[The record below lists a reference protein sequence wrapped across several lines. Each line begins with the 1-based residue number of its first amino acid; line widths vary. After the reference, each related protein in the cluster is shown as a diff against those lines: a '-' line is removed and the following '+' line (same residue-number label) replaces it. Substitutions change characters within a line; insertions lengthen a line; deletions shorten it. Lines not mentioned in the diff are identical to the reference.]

1 MTRLTASV
9 ELVAQLAMPKGVE
22 RFRIKDRAM
31 WHALRGRDITASVIG
46 ALVDAHEYTT
56 AFELWALKSGKVK
69 PDTEETAAMERG
81 TLLEPVAVEL
91 IRKRHPDWKVLY
103 PVAWYYREP
112 ANRIGCTP
120 DVFVIDPSRS
130 GFGNYQIKSV
140 ESSIFRRKWRQDDDV
155 VEPPFWIGL
164 QTTTEATLTG
174 ASWSMVG
181 ALVVGHGLDLHEA
194 EIPIHAGAMGRL
206 RRESLAMWRR
216 IEQDDPPPAD
226 YAKDGETIASLYA
239 DADEG
244 LMIDLRSNNRVGG
257 LLERRLSL
265 QARVSDG
272 NAAEKDRKAID
283 AELLH
288 ILGDAAYGSLPGG
301 RVLCAK
307 TVTKRP
313 GYTAGS
319 TYRTITIQGD
329 RNSERSRQNA
339 NDRGQFEGSSA
350 ARGPF

>member
-1 MTRLTASV
+1 MTASV
-9 ELVAQLAMPKGVE
+9 ELVAQLARPKGVE

-31 WHALRGRDITASVIG
+31 WHALRGKDITASVIG
-46 ALVDAHEYTT
+46 AVVNAHEYTT

-103 PVAWYYREP
+103 PVAWYYRDP

-120 DVFVIDPSRS
+120 DVFAVIPGRP
-130 GFGNYQIKSV
+130 GFVNIQVKNV
-140 ESSIFRRKWRQDDDV
+140 EPSIFRKKWLQEDGTFD
-155 VEPPFWIGL
+155 PPVWIGMQAL
-164 QTTTEATLTG
+164 VEATLTG
-174 ASWSMVG
+174 ASGSMV
-181 ALVVGHGLDLHEA
+181 APLRVGHGLDFD
-194 EIPIHAGAMGRL
+194 EIDVPFHLPLMARL
-206 RRESLAMWRR
+206 RRESLAMWKR

-272 NAAEKDRKAID
+272 NAAE
-283 AELLH
+283 
-288 ILGDAAYGSLPGG
+288 
-301 RVLCAK
+301 
-307 TVTKRP
+307 
-313 GYTAGS
+313 
-319 TYRTITIQGD
+319 
-329 RNSERSRQNA
+329 
-339 NDRGQFEGSSA
+339 
-350 ARGPF
+350 